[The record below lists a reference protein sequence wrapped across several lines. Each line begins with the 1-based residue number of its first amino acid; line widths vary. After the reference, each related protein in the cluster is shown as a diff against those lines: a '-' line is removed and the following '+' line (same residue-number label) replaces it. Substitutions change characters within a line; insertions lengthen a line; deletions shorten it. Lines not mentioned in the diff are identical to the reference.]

1 MSGLAPNTL
10 GRLGHPFFDGSK
22 HQARVSE
29 VSEMIDYFLMTIDYC
44 SLSWHL
50 KPIYLFPTFLASRG
64 KNGIL
69 LHTEHL

>member
-29 VSEMIDYFLMTIDYC
+29 VSENDCLFIIYYLLFLNSTKIRVCYDF
-44 SLSWHL
+44 S
-50 KPIYLFPTFLASRG
+50 SR
-64 KNGIL
+64 N
-69 LHTEHL
+69 